1 MHNKG
6 TNLLAVLLLAGLVL
20 MAGCPKKKTMPTVT
34 ISAPSGSV
42 ELMAGD
48 SINFT
53 ATLENPDNVKT
64 TIDWTATGGT
74 LASDTGLA
82 AKWTAPADSGHFTIY
97 AIASGEGLASKDTNS
112 KAVLVRT
119 WARGNAEGDNIEHID
134 LLNPGDTVSTVSFT
148 NDGTGDDSV
157 PAGALVDSAS
167 VEIDISFDSNNP
179 DSMQDMDVW
188 IKSPDGTSIQ
198 VWQQTQ
204 SGSPTGE
211 YGPSQLAAF
220 KDKPAT
226 GTWKLEVHAL
236 SGPLTGWIDDFHVT
250 VWYRKSIP

>member
-1 MHNKG
+1 
-6 TNLLAVLLLAGLVL
+6 
-20 MAGCPKKKTMPTVT
+20 MPTVT

-74 LASDTGLA
+74 LPRIPASLPSGPRRLI
-82 AKWTAPADSGHFTIY
+82 PATSRFMRLL
-97 AIASGEGLASKDTNS
+97 GEGLASKDTNS

-119 WARGNAEGDNIEHID
+119 WLVVMPKATTSNTSTCSIQAIRLARSRS
-134 LLNPGDTVSTVSFT
+134 PT
-148 NDGTGDDSV
+148 DGTGDDSV

-211 YGPSQLAAF
+211 LSEPAGCVQGQ
-220 KDKPAT
+220 PAT
-226 GTWKLEVHAL
+226 GTGSWRSTL
-236 SGPLTGWIDDFHVT
+236 SPAAHRMD
-250 VWYRKSIP
+250 R